1 MARRILL
8 FIPLVLIIAACG
20 TVATPVFEE
29 QLEETRVAQA
39 ATSDA
44 ETAAAPTATPTT
56 EASATP
62 LPSDTPAPTSTPV
75 PATSTPEPATNTP
88 EPTEAPTEEAAA
100 ETDAVPEGDPENGQ
114 ALFNEFV
121 AEANFACATCHR
133 VDSEEQLIGPGLLNI
148 SVRAETRVPGQS
160 AVEYIH
166 NSIIHPSE
174 YVVEGYPDMLMP
186 QVYGT
191 VFTEDQIND
200 LVAYLF
206 TLKG

>member
-1 MARRILL
+1 MARKILL
-8 FIPLVLIIAACG
+8 LIPLVLIIAACG

-29 QLEETRVAQA
+29 QLQETRVAQA

-44 ETAAAPTATPTT
+44 ETTAAPTATATT

-62 LPSDTPAPTSTPV
+62 LPSETPAPS
-75 PATSTPEPATNTP
+75 STPEPATNTVEPATTTP
-88 EPTEAPTEEAAA
+88 EPTEAPTEEAAVDTGA
-100 ETDAVPEGDPENGQ
+100 APEGDAANGQ
-114 ALFNEFV
+114 ALFNQFE
-121 AEANFACATCHR
+121 AAANFACATCHR
-133 VDSEEQLIGPGLLNI
+133 VDSEEQLIGPGLLNV

-166 NSIIHPSE
+166 NSIIHPSD
-174 YVVEGYPDMLMP
+174 YVVENYPDMLMP
-186 QVYGT
+186 QVYET
-191 VFTEDQIND
+191 VFTEDEIND